1 MKLGKNK
8 LVLIGVAG
16 LIVILTIGGLLLT
29 SINKK
34 KALKAD
40 SSETQGVTD
49 GALVFDDEPDTVW
62 FFNKEVYDN
71 WSVPVPI
78 INPMGE
84 ESSYQLLEYKE
95 DDSLSLDYYSNDLY
109 PTSRLSYGRLWRFEM
124 EKVPNAKDEDYSFYM
139 RDFERYLIDMGG

>member
-62 FFNKEVYDN
+62 FFCGFC
-71 WSVPVPI
+71 I
-78 INPMGE
+78 
-84 ESSYQLLEYKE
+84 
-95 DDSLSLDYYSNDLY
+95 
-109 PTSRLSYGRLWRFEM
+109 
-124 EKVPNAKDEDYSFYM
+124 
-139 RDFERYLIDMGG
+139 